1 MHVWWLFSQAPPK
14 LDVQNVWHIGLDA
27 CQSEMNKYV
36 HNVLRGGIAP
46 YPNGYS
52 KRVNVSRL
60 LSLEADVVRSTY
72 AYVYAHIE
80 CAWSSNVFV
89 FLSLHMHMFDYIK
102 LQRKIHCHCIFS
114 CFWDIFYSFFK
125 EGSPL
130 AMGINGTHKKI
141 LSVDVHWSVMTLGA
155 KAFFIQGPIGLK
167 TSLNFKNAP
176 NPCWF

>member
-114 CFWDIFYSFFK
+114 CFWDIFYSFFQGGFTPCNGNQWDPQK
-125 EGSPL
+125 KSSPL
-130 AMGINGTHKKI
+130 MCTD
-141 LSVDVHWSVMTLGA
+141 LSWLWGQKLFLSR
-155 KAFFIQGPIGLK
+155 GPLV
-167 TSLNFKNAP
+167 SRLL
-176 NPCWF
+176 

>member
-1 MHVWWLFSQAPPK
+1 MTFQPSPSKIGCPK
-14 LDVQNVWHIGLDA
+14 CMTYRARCLSVRDEQIRA
-27 CQSEMNKYV
+27 QCI
-36 HNVLRGGIAP
+36 RGGIAP

-60 LSLEADVVRSTY
+60 LSLEADVVRSTH

-114 CFWDIFYSFFK
+114 CFWDIFYSFFQGGFTPCNGNQWDPQK
-125 EGSPL
+125 NPL
-130 AMGINGTHKKI
+130 RWCALICHDFGGK
-141 LSVDVHWSVMTLGA
+141 SFFYPGAHWSQD
-155 KAFFIQGPIGLK
+155 FFKL
-167 TSLNFKNAP
+167 
-176 NPCWF
+176 

>member
-1 MHVWWLFSQAPPK
+1 MTYRAR
-14 LDVQNVWHIGLDA
+14 LDV
-27 CQSEMNKYV
+27 CQSKMNKYV

-60 LSLEADVVRSTY
+60 LSLEADVARSTY

-89 FLSLHMHMFDYIK
+89 FLSLHMHMFVYIK
-102 LQRKIHCHCIFS
+102 LIQIAKKNPLSLYLLMFLGHLLFFFS
-114 CFWDIFYSFFK
+114 RRVHPLQWESTGPTK
-125 EGSPL
+125 SSPL
-130 AMGINGTHKKI
+130 MCTD
-141 LSVDVHWSVMTLGA
+141 LSWLWHGQKLFWSRCPLVL
-155 KAFFIQGPIGLK
+155 
-167 TSLNFKNAP
+167 TSLNFRNAP